1 MINKTTMNG
10 ISIKSRVKAGGI
22 SMQHN
27 QTAKGLR
34 LKSRVKAGV
43 KFQDFHFTNHNQAVK
58 GLRVKTNVKA
68 GAPSVSEIVVTK
80 DQDCAS

>member
-1 MINKTTMNG
+1 VINKTTMKG
-10 ISIKSRVKAGGI
+10 ISIKSRVKAGGM

-43 KFQDFHFTNHNQAVK
+43 SFQDFHFTNHNQAVK
-58 GLRVKTNVKA
+58 GLRVKSGVKA
-68 GAPSVSEIVVTK
+68 GISVSRT
-80 DQDCAS
+80 QDDSTCG